1 VDRALTAARPLAG
14 LRIIDAA
21 TNIAGPYG
29 ASVLADLG
37 AEVVKVEPLR
47 GDPVRGYPPFRD
59 GVTSQFA
66 AVNHDKRYAA
76 IDLRRPDGR
85 AVLHRLAA
93 GADALVQNARA
104 GHEAKLGLDAASC
117 HAANPRLVH
126 VTVAAFHP
134 VDGDRPGYDMLVQGE
149 SGLMHQTGEPDRP
162 PSRIG
167 ASAIDHAT
175 GLWVALAIL
184 AALHGPRDRE
194 AVRVSMLDVA
204 VGLLNEK
211 VAAHVVT
218 GEDHPRMGSGTY
230 VTTPHGAF
238 PTADDDIVI
247 GAPTDESFRRLAALL
262 GPPLDGDVR
271 FATQEGRLAHRAEVE
286 RLVAAGLAA
295 HGADHWI
302 AALAGAGI
310 AAGRVAPLADAVVR
324 HRAHSATGL
333 RPVGGVDGLEVV
345 APAVSFDGATWP
357 PLRRP
362 GEVGADTDGVL
373 AGAGFGADEVAALR
387 AEGLV
392 T

>member
-1 VDRALTAARPLAG
+1 VTGARPLTG
-14 LRIIDAA
+14 LRVIDAA

-47 GDPVRGYPPFRD
+47 GDPVRGYPPFCD

-66 AVNHDKRYAA
+66 AVNHDKEYAA
-76 IDLRRPDGR
+76 IDLRRPEGR
-85 AVLHRLAA
+85 AVLHRLTA

-104 GHEAKLGLDAASC
+104 GHEARLGLDAESC

-134 VDGDRPGYDMLVQGE
+134 IDGDRPGYDMLVQGE
-149 SGLMHQTGEPDRP
+149 SGLLHQTGEPDRP

-184 AALHGPRDRE
+184 AALRGPRERE

-211 VAAHVVT
+211 IAAHVVT

-238 PTADDDIVI
+238 PTADDAVVI
-247 GAPTDESFRRLAALL
+247 GTPTDDSFGRLAAAL
-262 GPPLDGDVR
+262 GPPLDGDAR
-271 FATQEGRLAHRAEVE
+271 FATQEGRLVHRAEVE
-286 RLVAAGLAA
+286 RLVAEALAE

-302 AALAGAGI
+302 AALSQAGI
-310 AAGRVAPLADAVVR
+310 AVGRVAPLPSAVAR
-324 HRAHSATGL
+324 HREHSATGL
-333 RPVGGVDGLEVV
+333 RAVGDVPGLEIV
-345 APAVSFDGATWP
+345 APAVSFDGAGWP

-362 GEVGADTDGVL
+362 GAVGQDTDGVL
-373 AGAGFGADEVAALR
+373 AGAGFGAEEIAALR
-387 AEGLV
+387 AGGLV
-392 T
+392 A